1 MNTFFREVK
10 TRLRLTQSLN
20 INFSAHVHDDIELI
34 YVLRGGGTAYCD
46 GKKYPL
52 SQGDLFLA
60 FPNQIHS
67 YADCAD
73 GAYLLLIVKPSR
85 LLYMA
90 DLFRQSVPVS
100 AVCPGTPALRRLL
113 EDALEEY
120 RTHGDSYTID
130 GYLTAFFGKLFQ
142 TLPLE
147 RSNLPNG
154 TLPLLLQYCGQ
165 HYTESI
171 CLQDLCDHLHISRSY
186 ASHIFSSSLGLHF
199 PDYINALRLNRAV
212 SLLENPALNITQ
224 VAEASGFPTTRTFN
238 RVFRKQY
245 GSSPSAYRK
254 KHRSTP

>member
-10 TRLRLTQSLN
+10 TQLRLTKSPN
-20 INFSAHVHDDIELI
+20 INFAAHVHDDIELV
-34 YVLRGGGTAYCD
+34 YVLQGGGTAYCD

-67 YADCAD
+67 YAGCAD
-73 GAYLLLIVKPSR
+73 GAYLLLIVKPIR

-90 DLFRQSVPVS
+90 DLFRQSVPVT

-113 EDALEEY
+113 EDALEEIKAN
-120 RTHGDSYTID
+120 GDSYIID

-142 TLPLE
+142 TLPVE
-147 RSNLPNG
+147 RSVVPNG
-154 TLPLLLQYCGQ
+154 TFPLLLQYCNR
-165 HYTESI
+165 HYTEPI

-186 ASHIFSSSLGLHF
+186 ASHIFTGALGMHF
-199 PDYINALRLNRAV
+199 PDYINTLRLNKAV

-238 RVFRKQY
+238 RVFLGRF
-245 GSSPSAYRK
+245 GCSPSAYRK
-254 KHRSTP
+254 RRN